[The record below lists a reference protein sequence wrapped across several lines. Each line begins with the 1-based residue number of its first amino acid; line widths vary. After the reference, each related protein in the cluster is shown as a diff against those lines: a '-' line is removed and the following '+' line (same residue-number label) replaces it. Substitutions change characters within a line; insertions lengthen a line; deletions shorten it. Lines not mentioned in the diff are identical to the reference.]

1 MFGYIGHNQPRPTKD
16 MGLVQDGDVF
26 GQGFEAYHVCR
37 VASAGVRS
45 KMLNGLGLD
54 FLPPLRGIMENIF

>member
-1 MFGYIGHNQPRPTKD
+1 MFGYIGHNQSRPAKD
-16 MGLVQDGDVF
+16 MGLVKDSDF
-26 GQGFEAYHVCR
+26 IGQRLEAYHVCR